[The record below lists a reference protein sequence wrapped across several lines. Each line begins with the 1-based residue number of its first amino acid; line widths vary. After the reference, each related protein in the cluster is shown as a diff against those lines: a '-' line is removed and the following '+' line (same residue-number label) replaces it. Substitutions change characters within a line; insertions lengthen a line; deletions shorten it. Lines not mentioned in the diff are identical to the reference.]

1 MDGTRRRRE
10 GLKGYGG
17 GLFVR
22 IVTSHVMLGEALP
35 IPLVSE
41 GADYFSVVRL
51 DRILWILVRAY
62 NYKRCLKHTY
72 ISHSHQIRN
81 RAFSPRSFRP
91 RSCPLRLP
99 VFRAHIRPSVFS
111 EFVAFTVPTSSSTP
125 VLKLP
130 LPPSTRSVPRLLLL
144 HPLPRHL
151 TSDDI
156 IQ

>member
-51 DRILWILVRAY
+51 GRILWILVRAY
-62 NYKRCLKHTY
+62 N
-72 ISHSHQIRN
+72 
-81 RAFSPRSFRP
+81 
-91 RSCPLRLP
+91 
-99 VFRAHIRPSVFS
+99 
-111 EFVAFTVPTSSSTP
+111 
-125 VLKLP
+125 
-130 LPPSTRSVPRLLLL
+130 
-144 HPLPRHL
+144 
-151 TSDDI
+151 
-156 IQ
+156 